1 MKIEK
6 ITVNK
11 TPEQPDGVEI
21 DLVKPEDDLQGR
33 ILSYLLTSAVREANR
48 DGRIN
53 YDLPDRITVKHSGE
67 GTFVVTGSRSES
79 TFYEQSQPLA
89 ILGISSRGNRFEL
102 IHAKLKPQNLQ
113 NQRVQ
118 PPPSTEPLVTA
129 PSPQPAAVVDAR
141 TEESFVFKDEN
152 APSAVSAVDEK
163 TASAAETATFA
174 ERDATAD
181 VDRTVKGAKASDTA
195 APNDE
200 KIEEAGATPRLE
212 NKNPATPQEVGRQEE
227 QCSGRGSGLTP

>member
-33 ILSYLLTSAVREANR
+33 VLSYLLTSAVREANR

-53 YDLPDRITVKHSGE
+53 YELPDRITVEHRGE
-67 GTFVVTGSRSES
+67 GTFVITGSRKES
-79 TFYEQSQPLA
+79 DFYEQPQPLA
-89 ILGISSRGNRFEL
+89 ILGINSRGNRFEL
-102 IHAKLKPQNLQ
+102 IHAELKPQNLQ

-118 PPPSTEPLVTA
+118 PPPSTEPSDTT
-129 PSPQPAAVVDAR
+129 PPPQPASVADAQ
-141 TEESFVFKDEN
+141 TEKSYVFEDEN
-152 APSAVSAVDEK
+152 AQTVVSAVDEE
-163 TASAAETATFA
+163 TTSPAGTATFA

-181 VDRTVKGAKASDTA
+181 TADRGPGDDGENT
-195 APNDE
+195 
-200 KIEEAGATPRLE
+200 EEAGATSGS
-212 NKNPATPQEVGRQEE
+212 KTKKPQRRRKSAAKKDSAADGDPDRPPE
-227 QCSGRGSGLTP
+227 S